1 MPEVNQTWKPIET
14 RAHHER
20 LTNREAAVMEQ
31 LSRGLTLQEVAD
43 AFGVSF
49 NTTKFHVK
57 NIYSKMGV
65 RNRQEALA
73 SPLNPF
79 SPRRQA

>member
-1 MPEVNQTWKPIET
+1 MSQVNQTWKPIEI

-31 LSRGLTLQEVAD
+31 LSRGLTVQEVAD

-49 NTTKFHVK
+49 NTTKFHVR

-65 RNRQEALA
+65 RSRREALA

-79 SPRRQA
+79 SPGHQA